1 MAMARQFFDA
11 QKATTIGPSFQP
23 AQMAQIQGLVSPQ
36 PLFIPTSPATPSFND
51 AWADVQRAPSLPQN
65 TFSSVAWTS
74 EFSSAALAS
83 GPVVQ
88 QTINSANGAFTPN
101 LDKEYNI

>member
-11 QKATTIGPSFQP
+11 QKAETIGPSFQP
-23 AQMAQIQGLVSPQ
+23 AQITPMQGLVSRQ
-36 PLFIPTSPATPSFND
+36 PLLIPTSPASPGFND

-65 TFSSVAWTS
+65 TFSPVAWAS
-74 EFSSAALAS
+74 EFSSVARAP

-88 QTINSANGAFTPN
+88 QTINPTNSAFT

>member
-11 QKATTIGPSFQP
+11 QKTTTIGPSFQL
-23 AQMAQIQGLVSPQ
+23 AQIAPIQGLVSRQ
-36 PLFIPTSPATPSFND
+36 PLLIPTSPATPGFND

-65 TFSSVAWTS
+65 TFSPVGWAS
-74 EFSSAALAS
+74 EFSSAARAP

-88 QTINSANGAFTPN
+88 QTINPANGAFTPK
-101 LDKEYNI
+101 LDK